1 MAVLDQLEPQSVFH
15 FFEELSAIPHGSGNT
30 GAVSDWCVAFAR
42 ERGLEVHQ
50 DELHNVIIIKEATPG
65 HEAAEPLILQGHLDM
80 VCEKTADCTKDM
92 SREGLDLV
100 VDGDTVYAK
109 GTTLGGDDGIAVA
122 IALALLDDDTLVHP
136 RLEAVFTTEEEVG
149 MEGVQGLDVTLLKGR
164 TLLNLDSEE
173 EGVFTVSCAGG
184 SRAHCGLPLTRA
196 PYAGTRL
203 RVAVSGLTGGHSGSE
218 INKGRA
224 NANMLLGRLLE
235 AAAAAGEMRLVSAQ
249 GGMKDNAIPVA
260 VEAVV
265 AVADAGAV
273 RTAVEQFGESLKHE
287 YHVTEPALTIA
298 VTEAAEEEVPMDQA
312 STDRALCLLSCVPNG
327 IQAMSMDLPGLVQT
341 SLNLGVLRT
350 EASVMTATFC
360 VRSSV
365 SSQKEMLHSRL
376 KRLMNQLGGTLRI
389 TGDYPAWEYRTDS
402 PLRERMVELFR
413 EQYGKEPRV
422 EAIHAGLECGIL
434 SGKLP
439 GLDCVSIGPDLTEI
453 HTPRERMHIA
463 SVQRVWRFITELVRR
478 SA

>member
-100 VDGDTVYAK
+100 VDGDAVYAK

-260 VEAVV
+260 AEAVV

-273 RTAVEQFGESLKHE
+273 RTAVEQLGESLKHE

>member
-50 DELHNVIIIKEATPG
+50 DELHNVIIIKDATPG
-65 HEAAEPLILQGHLDM
+65 YESAEPVILQGHMDM
-80 VCEKTADCTKDM
+80 VCEKEPGCTKDM
-92 SREGLDLV
+92 AAEGLDLV
-100 VDGDTVYAK
+100 LEGDTVSAK

-260 VEAVV
+260 AEAVV

-273 RTAVEQFGESLKHE
+273 RTAVEQLGESLKHE

>member
-1 MAVLDQLEPQSVFH
+1 M
-15 FFEELSAIPHGSGNT
+15 
-30 GAVSDWCVAFAR
+30 
-42 ERGLEVHQ
+42 
-50 DELHNVIIIKEATPG
+50 
-65 HEAAEPLILQGHLDM
+65 
-80 VCEKTADCTKDM
+80 
-92 SREGLDLV
+92 
-100 VDGDTVYAK
+100 
-109 GTTLGGDDGIAVA
+109 
-122 IALALLDDDTLVHP
+122 
-136 RLEAVFTTEEEVG
+136 
-149 MEGVQGLDVTLLKGR
+149 
-164 TLLNLDSEE
+164 
-173 EGVFTVSCAGG
+173 
-184 SRAHCGLPLTRA
+184 
-196 PYAGTRL
+196 
-203 RVAVSGLTGGHSGSE
+203 AVSGLTGGHSGSE

-235 AAAAAGEMRLVSAQ
+235 AAAAAGEMRLVGAQ

-260 VEAVV
+260 AEAVV

-273 RTAVEQFGESLKHE
+273 RTAVEQLGESLKHE

-327 IQAMSMDLPGLVQT
+327 VQAMSMDLPGLVQT

-376 KRLMNQLGGTLRI
+376 KRLMDQLGGTLRI

-413 EQYGKEPRV
+413 EQYGKGAPGRSHPRRRGV
-422 EAIHAGLECGIL
+422 RYSERQAAGAGLCVHRPESDGDPHPAGADGDRLRPAGVAVHHRIG
-434 SGKLP
+434 SPVRVMFGKKRGRRLCRFP
-439 GLDCVSIGPDLTEI
+439 LFLT
-453 HTPRERMHIA
+453 P
-463 SVQRVWRFITELVRR
+463 
-478 SA
+478 

>member
-42 ERGLEVHQ
+42 ERSLEVHQ

-80 VCEKTADCTKDM
+80 VCEKAADCTKDM

-149 MEGVQGLDVTLLKGR
+149 MEGVRGLDVTPLKGR
-164 TLLNLDSEE
+164 TLLNLDSEA

-260 VEAVV
+260 AEAVV

-273 RTAVEQFGESLKHE
+273 RTAVEQLGESLKHE

-298 VTEAAEEEVPMDQA
+298 VTEAAAEEVPMDQE
-312 STDRALCLLSCVPNG
+312 STDRALCMLSCVPNG

-350 EASVMTATFC
+350 EASAMTATFC

-376 KRLMNQLGGTLRI
+376 KRLMDQLGGTLRI

>member
-149 MEGVQGLDVTLLKGR
+149 MEGVQGLNVTLLKGR

-260 VEAVV
+260 AEAVV

-273 RTAVEQFGESLKHE
+273 RTAVEQLGESLKHE

>member
-260 VEAVV
+260 AEAVV

-273 RTAVEQFGESLKHE
+273 RTAVEQLGESLKHE

-365 SSQKEMLHSRL
+365 SSQKEMLIRYKS
-376 KRLMNQLGGTLRI
+376 TFPPFI
-389 TGDYPAWEYRTDS
+389 II
-402 PLRERMVELFR
+402 F
-413 EQYGKEPRV
+413 
-422 EAIHAGLECGIL
+422 
-434 SGKLP
+434 
-439 GLDCVSIGPDLTEI
+439 VSEKT
-453 HTPRERMHIA
+453 
-463 SVQRVWRFITELVRR
+463 SSQ
-478 SA
+478 

>member
-1 MAVLDQLEPQSVFH
+1 M
-15 FFEELSAIPHGSGNT
+15 
-30 GAVSDWCVAFAR
+30 
-42 ERGLEVHQ
+42 
-50 DELHNVIIIKEATPG
+50 
-65 HEAAEPLILQGHLDM
+65 QG
-80 VCEKTADCTKDM
+80 
-92 SREGLDLV
+92 
-100 VDGDTVYAK
+100 
-109 GTTLGGDDGIAVA
+109 
-122 IALALLDDDTLVHP
+122 
-136 RLEAVFTTEEEVG
+136 
-149 MEGVQGLDVTLLKGR
+149 
-164 TLLNLDSEE
+164 
-173 EGVFTVSCAGG
+173 
-184 SRAHCGLPLTRA
+184 
-196 PYAGTRL
+196 
-203 RVAVSGLTGGHSGSE
+203 
-218 INKGRA
+218 
-224 NANMLLGRLLE
+224 GRLLE
-235 AAAAAGEMRLVSAQ
+235 AAAAAGEMRLVGAQ

-260 VEAVV
+260 AEAVV

-273 RTAVEQFGESLKHE
+273 RTAVEQLGESLKHE

-376 KRLMNQLGGTLRI
+376 KRLMDQLGGTLRI